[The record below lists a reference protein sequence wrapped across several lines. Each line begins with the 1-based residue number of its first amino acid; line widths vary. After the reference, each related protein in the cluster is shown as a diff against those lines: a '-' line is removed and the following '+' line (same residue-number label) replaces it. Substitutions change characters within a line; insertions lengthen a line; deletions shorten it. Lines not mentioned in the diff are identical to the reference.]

1 MSDKYIFGIRV
12 YNGRRKAPV
21 RWVQLLMALF
31 LVGFFT
37 LGCNVFMESHEKN
50 TSTYTRSHD

>member
-21 RWVQLLMALF
+21 RLVQLTAAVF
-31 LVGFFT
+31 LVGIFT
-37 LGCNVFMESHEKN
+37 LGCNVFMEGYEKN
-50 TSTYTRSHD
+50 TSTYTRSND